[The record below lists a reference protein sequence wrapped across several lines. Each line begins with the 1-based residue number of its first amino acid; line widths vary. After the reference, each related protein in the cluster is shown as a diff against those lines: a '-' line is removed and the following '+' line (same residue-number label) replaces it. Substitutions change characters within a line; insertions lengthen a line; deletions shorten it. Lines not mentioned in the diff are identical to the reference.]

1 MVNGGRAMDEQ
12 QYFLADVYD
21 NNGFLLA
28 AKGNSANKSLIE
40 RLDNKNI
47 KYKVG
52 SFDDLRANSVKK
64 SKVETK
70 PDPKLSTS
78 RFFEPIKIISD
89 VSNINNK
96 LNIDKEI
103 IAINN
108 KKTFRKSMDNFDE
121 HTTARDLNY
130 NIQSVI
136 NRLPALESE
145 LISLSSKV
153 VAAIINRSKEE
164 KWGMHLNV
172 LANNIDYIYDHSINV
187 SIIAI
192 ALASKL
198 QLAKRTIYN
207 TALAALLHDIGMVL
221 LPQDILQSKE
231 KLSMVDRKLVN
242 QHPALAVRILK
253 NAGLPEIISESILQ
267 HHEKI
272 DGTGYPLGLTG
283 DKILIEA
290 KIIKIASSFDSHTSE
305 KPYRKAQS
313 VYEVIQM
320 MWDKAGKEFDKETLA
335 AFMTL
340 ISKDIFD

>member
-1 MVNGGRAMDEQ
+1 MLNGGRAMGEQ

-28 AKGNSANKSLIE
+28 EKGSIANKSLIE

-145 LISLSSKV
+145 IISLSSKV

-164 KWGMHLNV
+164 KWGC
-172 LANNIDYIYDHSINV
+172 
-187 SIIAI
+187 
-192 ALASKL
+192 
-198 QLAKRTIYN
+198 T
-207 TALAALLHDIGMVL
+207 
-221 LPQDILQSKE
+221 
-231 KLSMVDRKLVN
+231 
-242 QHPALAVRILK
+242 
-253 NAGLPEIISESILQ
+253 
-267 HHEKI
+267 
-272 DGTGYPLGLTG
+272 
-283 DKILIEA
+283 
-290 KIIKIASSFDSHTSE
+290 
-305 KPYRKAQS
+305 
-313 VYEVIQM
+313 
-320 MWDKAGKEFDKETLA
+320 
-335 AFMTL
+335 
-340 ISKDIFD
+340 